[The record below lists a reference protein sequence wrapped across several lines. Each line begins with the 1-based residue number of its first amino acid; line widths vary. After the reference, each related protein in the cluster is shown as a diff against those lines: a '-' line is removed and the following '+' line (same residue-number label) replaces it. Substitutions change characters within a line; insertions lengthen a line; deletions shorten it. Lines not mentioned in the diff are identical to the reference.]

1 MLLEVNF
8 RVKKYR
14 ESWSNQE
21 IKTSIK
27 NVEVEIR
34 IEGVECCSSFSGE
47 TDETV
52 WEVFYA
58 VWEVLAL
65 YDGYFYEPL
74 FASVDKVSYD
84 IEKIYGM
91 KFRKTDKS
99 WIDSA
104 TLLGQENRKI
114 DEDII
119 VEYMNFRGQGREQG
133 KMTRS
138 LVNAYFYLLSV
149 AYKEI
154 NIEHK
159 LSLMLNICD
168 GYYLNEISKSKGTGG
183 HIVNLIGNIGREK
196 VQYGL
201 ELMGIPKGKI
211 TELFGGVRDE
221 IDHYIIMQFSAGSYI
236 PNLVEAAGRSLN
248 LYLLYIAELSVRVT
262 FLERIHGTI
271 SPKAKERAIDS
282 INDWLILKCDFND
295 KCKLPENRMEQE
307 LKKVCASIS

>member
-21 IKTSIK
+21 IRTVVKS
-27 NVEVEIR
+27 VEVAIK
-34 IEGVECCSSFSGE
+34 IEGVECCGSFSGK

-74 FASVDKVSYD
+74 FASVDKASYD

-99 WIDSA
+99 WTDVA
-104 TLLGQENRKI
+104 TLLGQGDRKI

-119 VEYMNFRGQGREQG
+119 LEYMDFRSQGRQQG
-133 KMTRS
+133 KMTKS
-138 LVNAYFYLLSV
+138 LINAYFYLLSV

-159 LSLMLNICD
+159 LSLMLNVCD
-168 GYYLNEISKSKGTGG
+168 GYFLNEIGKSSGTGG
-183 HIVNLIGNIGREK
+183 HIVNLIGNINKEK

-201 ELMGIPKGKI
+201 QLMGIPKGKI

-221 IDHYIIMQFSAGSYI
+221 IDHYIIKQFSAGSYV
-236 PNLVEAAGRSLN
+236 PNLIEAAGRSLN

-262 FLERIHGTI
+262 FLERIHGSI
-271 SPKAKERAIDS
+271 NPKAKERAIDS
-282 INDWLILKCDFND
+282 INDWFILECDFSD
-295 KCKLPENRMEQE
+295 KCKLPENQMEQE
-307 LKKVCASIS
+307 FRKVCSSIS

>member
-138 LVNAYFYLLSV
+138 LVNAYFYLLSI

-168 GYYLNEISKSKGTGG
+168 GYFLNEISKSKGTGG

-221 IDHYIIMQFSAGSYI
+221 
-236 PNLVEAAGRSLN
+236 P
-248 LYLLYIAELSVRVT
+248 
-262 FLERIHGTI
+262 
-271 SPKAKERAIDS
+271 
-282 INDWLILKCDFND
+282 
-295 KCKLPENRMEQE
+295 
-307 LKKVCASIS
+307 